1 MAENLTIAQGVQIG
15 KETTSGTGVAA
26 SKYLTSIDIQ
36 PSVKASAKGFRPIGR
51 KFATLAAVSGKDW
64 TQAKIVSEQ
73 LTFGELPY
81 LLCSGI
87 KTATPSADTTLGKLW
102 TFTSSLSA
110 EDTPNTFT
118 VEVGSASRAGK
129 FAYGLVTDLGFT
141 FARDNVKV
149 DGSMLGQKW
158 EDGITLTSTPA
169 AADATPVPILGSQ
182 VSLYIGTSWAN
193 LAAASAL
200 TRGFAFS
207 WNMTEHWSPIWA
219 ANAANTSFA
228 AHAERAPKIEVKLTL
243 MADAVGMGPLTNLRA
258 GSTTWLR
265 ANAVGAEIES
275 GKPYLFQLDGCYNV
289 IGMGDFADEEGV
301 RVVQW
306 TLEPVYDTVATKTL
320 EFQVRNKLAA
330 L

>member
-15 KETTSGTGVAA
+15 KETTSGTSVAA

-36 PSVKASAKGFRPIGR
+36 PSPKASAKSFRPLGR
-51 KFATLAAVSGKDW
+51 KFPMLAAVSGKDW

-81 LLCSGI
+81 LLCSAL
-87 KTATPSADTTLGKLW
+87 KNATATADGTLPKLW
-102 TFTSSLSA
+102 TYTPSLSA
-110 EDTPNTFT
+110 EDTPNTYT
-118 VEVGSASRAGK
+118 IEVGSAARAGK
-129 FAYGLVTDLGFT
+129 FTYGLVTDLDFT
-141 FARDNVKV
+141 FAREDVKT
-149 DGSMLGQKW
+149 GGTMIGQQYQ
-158 EDGITLTSTPA
+158 DAITLTSTPT
-169 AADATPVPILGSQ
+169 AADTTPVPILGSQ

-193 LAAASAL
+193 LDAASAL

-207 WNMTEHWSPIWA
+207 WNMSEHWSPIWA

-228 AHAERAPKIEVKLTL
+228 AHAERAPKIEAKLTV
-243 MADAVGMGPLTNLRA
+243 MADATGMGPLTNLRA
-258 GSTTWLR
+258 GSQTWLR
-265 ANAVGAEIES
+265 AAAVGAEIES

-289 IGMGDFADEEGV
+289 TGMGDFADEDGV

-306 TLEPVYDTVATKTL
+306 TLAPVYDGTAAKTL
-320 EFQVRNKLAA
+320 EAKVRNKLAA